1 MGFSPPKVEF
11 QDGFS
16 QNLNHRFSFNYKSLI
31 LHPEN
36 RDTNMKRIGEYRKL
50 LGVDQS
56 ATLKDL
62 KTVYRNTMKDAH
74 PDKFVNDEAG
84 KADAEEKSKSVI
96 EAYHFLVSINPETQE
111 KYKEEYTETIT
122 QSIIQDFYLEK
133 SILKIQHFNGKMY
146 EYIGVPR
153 NTYIKMVNADSPSR
167 FARRHI
173 YGNFIYRKSGEVM
186 AD

>member
-1 MGFSPPKVEF
+1 
-11 QDGFS
+11 
-16 QNLNHRFSFNYKSLI
+16 
-31 LHPEN
+31 
-36 RDTNMKRIGEYRKL
+36 MKRLGEHRKL
-50 LGVDQS
+50 LGVDKNV
-56 ATLKDL
+56 TLKEL
-62 KTVYRNTMKDAH
+62 KTIYRNTMKDSH
-74 PDKFVNDEAG
+74 PDKFIDDEVG
-84 KADAEEKSKSVI
+84 KLEAEEKSKSVI

-122 QSIIQDFYLEK
+122 KSIIQDFYFEK
-133 SILKIQHFNGKMY
+133 QILKVQHLNGKMY

-173 YGNFIYRKSGEVM
+173 YGSFIYRKSGEVM

>member
-56 ATLKDL
+56 TTLKDL

-122 QSIIQDFYLEK
+122 QSIIQHFYSEK
-133 SILKIQHFNGKMY
+133 SILKIQLFFGKMY